1 MLYRDYLMEKEN
13 MLGGR
18 RIHFVRLIFTC
29 ERMLNFWQL
38 PSVENGFF
46 RWFHQFA

>member
-1 MLYRDYLMEKEN
+1 MLYRDYSMEKEN
-13 MLGGR
+13 MLGRR
-18 RIHFVRLIFTC
+18 RIHFVRFAC